1 MFGVDVM
8 ITEDLQSAVALEVNG
23 MPQIKE
29 GMDEDMQL
37 GMMEVVLGEKLPR
50 EDRARK
56 QGAGVAADGW
66 LEVGAAAAAGGAGEG
81 GELLLA
87 ETAKGSARRAAT
99 QTEDLPPCCPYL

>member
-23 MPQIKE
+23 TPQIKE

-50 EDRARK
+50 DRARK
-56 QGAGVAADGW
+56 KGAGVAADGW
-66 LEVGAAAAAGGAGEG
+66 LELGAAAVAGGAGEG
-81 GELLLA
+81 GPLLA
-87 ETAKGSARRAAT
+87 EAAEGGARRRAAT
-99 QTEDLPPCCPYL
+99 QTQDLSPCCPYL